1 MESILFGKHFCV
13 WIYQFFFIALI
24 SKDTV
29 LIQSVPCC
37 LLHIIRDQFF
47 FKFNFFIFIL
57 AFRNCAEIFKS
68 GQKRDGV
75 YVIKPDDR
83 SAFDVFCDQTTAG
96 GGWTVFQKR
105 IDGSAD
111 FDRHWSDY
119 KHGFGNLNG
128 EFWLGLDRIH
138 RLTLDNNSML
148 RVDMEDFEGGSA
160 YAEYNLFG
168 VKSEHD
174 KYQLILWSY
183 LTSGDWIDLHT
194 HWAEKLTTTISTQ
207 TKTEILLQ

>member
-1 MESILFGKHFCV
+1 M
-13 WIYQFFFIALI
+13 
-24 SKDTV
+24 
-29 LIQSVPCC
+29 
-37 LLHIIRDQFF
+37 
-47 FKFNFFIFIL
+47 
-57 AFRNCAEIFKS
+57 
-68 GQKRDGV
+68 

-105 IDGSAD
+105 IDGSVD
-111 FDRHWSDY
+111 FNRHWSDY

-160 YAEYNLFG
+160 YAEYNFFG

-174 KYQLILWSY
+174 KYQLIVWSY
-183 LTSGDWIDLHT
+183 LTSGD
-194 HWAEKLTTTISTQ
+194 
-207 TKTEILLQ
+207 